1 MKGNQEMREGETVGD
16 WVRRVEQERL
26 HCYIEKEFP
35 CLNPVLLDAQTIERQ
50 LSMLDI
56 AVFKFAML
64 VDSKRATFDEA
75 RNDLMEVNIT
85 EIAESIKKLANTDVW
100 VAPSLNCTGA
110 FQYYQHPLIPKD
122 AADSLLAMLEGK
134 EKTDEQNKS

>member
-1 MKGNQEMREGETVGD
+1 MRESETVGD
-16 WVRRVEQERL
+16 WVHRVEKERL

-64 VDSKRATFDEA
+64 VDSECSAFDEA
-75 RNDLMEVNIT
+75 RNDLMEVST
-85 EIAESIKKLANTDVW
+85 SEIVESIKKLASINVW

-110 FQYYQHPLIPKD
+110 FQYYQHPLILKD
-122 AADSLLAMLEGK
+122 VADSLLSMLEDK
-134 EKTDEQNKS
+134 ENANEQNNS

>member
-1 MKGNQEMREGETVGD
+1 MREGETAGD
-16 WVRRVEQERL
+16 WVRRVEQKRL

-35 CLNPVLLDAQTIERQ
+35 CLNPVLLDAQEIERQ

-64 VDSKRATFDEA
+64 VDSRYSVFDEA
-75 RNDLMEVNIT
+75 RNDLVEVST
-85 EIAESIKKLANTDVW
+85 SEIVESIKKLASINVW

-110 FQYYQHPLIPKD
+110 FQYYEHPLIPKYV
-122 AADSLLAMLEGK
+122 ADSLLSMLEDK
-134 EKTDEQNKS
+134 ENINEQNNS